1 MKKSTFV
8 IGLLASLMLMTSCS
22 ENYSNGERVGMI
34 TKFTEKGIVWKSH
47 EGHLNATQTGMNS
60 AEGFDFSVDN
70 DKNDPTVIAT
80 LDSAANFGWK
90 IKLEYH
96 EVSGFNWFNNRGET
110 DYFVNKV
117 DVLDKNPMG
126 MFNGSNQA
134 TVSGK
139 VIDTVYVVIDKS
151 QLK

>member
-8 IGLLASLMLMTSCS
+8 IGLLASVMLMTSCS

-34 TKFTEKGIVWKSH
+34 TKFTEKGLIWKSH

-70 DKNDPTVIAT
+70 DKNDPVVIAT
-80 LDSAANFGWK
+80 LDSAANLGWK
-90 IKLEYH
+90 VKLDYH
-96 EVSGFNWFNNRGET
+96 EVSGFNWFGNRGET

-117 DVLDKNPMG
+117 DVLDRNPMG
-126 MFNGSNQA
+126 MFGGSKDN
-134 TVSGK
+134 TPTGR
-139 VIDTVYVVIDKS
+139 VIDTIYVVIDKS